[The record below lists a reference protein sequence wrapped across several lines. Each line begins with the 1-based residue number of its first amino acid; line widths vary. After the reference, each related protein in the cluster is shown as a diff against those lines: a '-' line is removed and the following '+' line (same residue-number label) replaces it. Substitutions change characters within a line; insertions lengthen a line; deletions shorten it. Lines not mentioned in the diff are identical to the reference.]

1 MLKSYSTTMVL
12 RVRMPISDD
21 LAPRNFITKIVRY
34 DRVVNVPNSMTVLE
48 EMMPASVA
56 MAEAKLCGIYN
67 FCNPGAVSHNE
78 ILDMYKEIV
87 DPTFVYENFTIEEQ
101 NKILEGQWLGLGLV
115 GLSSCA
121 AAVARAGPHRRYP
134 AFSFSLTHPTPPMT
148 NPRPPPSQAVE
159 QRAGCNEADGGA
171 GGLRGA
177 YQRDSRG
184 VPPVHHSHA

>member
-87 DPTFVYENFTIEEQ
+87 DRELHDRGAEQ
-101 NKILEGQWLGLGLV
+101 DPRGSVAWV
-115 GLSSCA
+115 GARGAVELCCRRRTRRPASPLPRLLFLSHA
-121 AAVARAGPHRRYP
+121 PHP
-134 AFSFSLTHPTPPMT
+134 SNDQPTPSSQ
-148 NPRPPPSQAVE
+148 PSGRTTSWM
-159 QRAGCNEADGGA
+159 QR
-171 GGLRGA
+171 
-177 YQRDSRG
+177 S
-184 VPPVHHSHA
+184 

>member
-101 NKILEGQWLGLGLV
+101 NKILEGQLGWV
-115 GLSSCA
+115 GA
-121 AAVARAGPHRRYP
+121 
-134 AFSFSLTHPTPPMT
+134 
-148 NPRPPPSQAVE
+148 
-159 QRAGCNEADGGA
+159 
-171 GGLRGA
+171 RGA
-177 YQRDSRG
+177 ASSLRCRR
-184 VPPVHHSHA
+184 HARRPATALPHLPLPSSL